1 MGHLRSILSLGV
13 SRFFLVAFAV
23 YLLNFSI
30 DSQDPYP
37 DDVAE
42 NLAFNDIESFYEFFT
57 EALMGIE
64 DAVEEHEE
72 RDMAEGGSFSY
83 AKYLCTA
90 SSPCVLQLRNYVEL
104 NTEQVDTSNFLLKRI
119 FSRDLAP
126 PPEV

>member
-1 MGHLRSILSLGV
+1 MRQLRWALGLGI
-13 SRFFLVAFAV
+13 SRFFLMAFAA

-42 NLAFNDIESFYEFFT
+42 NLAFNDIESVYEFFT

-72 RDMAEGGSFSY
+72 RDMEEGGSFSY
-83 AKYLCTA
+83 AKFLCTA
-90 SSPCVLQLRNYVEL
+90 NAPFGFETRHFIEL
-104 NTEQVDTSNFLLKRI
+104 NTQRQISPFARLKPN
-119 FSRDLAP
+119 FSRNIAP
-126 PPEV
+126 PPEF

>member
-1 MGHLRSILSLGV
+1 MGHLRSILELDI
-13 SRFFLVAFAV
+13 SRFFLIAFAA

-72 RDMAEGGSFSY
+72 RDMEEGGSFSY
-83 AKYLCTA
+83 AKFLCPANAPFVFDTR
-90 SSPCVLQLRNYVEL
+90 QFVEL
-104 NTEQVDTSNFLLKRI
+104 GTQRQVSPFIYLKSNF
-119 FSRDLAP
+119 SRNVAP
-126 PPEV
+126 PPEG